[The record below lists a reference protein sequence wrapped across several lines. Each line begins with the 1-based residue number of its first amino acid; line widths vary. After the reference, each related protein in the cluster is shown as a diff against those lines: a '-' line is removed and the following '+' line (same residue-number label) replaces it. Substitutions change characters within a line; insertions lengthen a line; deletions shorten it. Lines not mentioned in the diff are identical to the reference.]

1 MGGGSKSRSSSKS
14 VQGPSSTQSFYGNLS
29 KMFTTGTPESSD
41 LGGTYYNPAT
51 GVLETKKGVTPD
63 PDKEG
68 MGMHKGHKS
77 YKNYIEGMGIQR
89 LADGR
94 LFVPENLTREEG
106 NTVLEDLQAGIDSG
120 KSDID
125 LGITNF
131 GGDIMEKYGFEQ
143 MEYNSF
149 FDAYTEGTLDS
160 TSQGIVDRANA
171 MINTPSSTASDQIN
185 QIYEQAGANTAFSIR
200 DPALFTDVVTQIT
213 EDLPQPMI
221 DFINDLLVDSSSAT
235 IEQELDNFANS
246 LTVAAEERGDEF
258 LEQTMSKF
266 ASELGTTSSGA
277 VMNAVKEGAIE
288 LAKEINTQVT
298 AARLQFLD
306 TALKAQQTGV
316 EVLNTLFGTAQ
327 AQQSMQLSK
336 DIKEIELEATRQ
348 NVKIQSHVALQRDL
362 NGYLMNQ
369 LGLTMEEYRL
379 EQQSRIQKVQFFQN
393 YIKELATR
401 GPGVGYQESR
411 SSQSTGA
418 FQVGLD
424 IGTLALA
431 AATYASNPAGKY
443 QVLSSNLVELGAKTV
458 SQTWHLNWQEE
469 ITLQE
474 IKVTT
479 TPPPVYEFNYYK
491 KPGRYRGVM
500 ATEAPWY
507 SVYRTKDGDLEV
519 DYNKLLIDFER
530 IG

>member
-1 MGGGSKSRSSSKS
+1 MGGGSKSRSQSRS
-14 VQGPSSTQSFYGNLS
+14 VSGPSSTQSFYGNLS
-29 KMFTTGTPESSD
+29 KMFTTGTPESAD
-41 LGGTYYNPAT
+41 IGGTYFNPTT
-51 GVLETKKGVTPD
+51 GKIETKAGVTPD

-77 YKNYIEGMGIQR
+77 YKNYIQGMGIQR

-94 LFVPENLTREEG
+94 LFIPETMTREEG
-106 NTVLEDLQAGIDSG
+106 NTVVADLQAGLEEG
-120 KSDID
+120 RSDAD

-131 GGDIMEKYGFEQ
+131 GGEIMQRYGFEQ
-143 MEYNSF
+143 MEYDSF
-149 FDAYTEGTLDS
+149 FDAYNEGNLDA
-160 TSQGIVDRANA
+160 TSQNIVDRANN
-171 MINTPSSTASDQIN
+171 MINNPAATSSEQIN
-185 QIYEQAGANTAFSIR
+185 QIYEQAGANTPFSIQ

-221 DFINDLLVDSSSAT
+221 DFINDLLVDSSAAT
-235 IEQELDNFANS
+235 IEQELDNFANT
-246 LTVAAEERGDEF
+246 LTAQAEERGDEF

-266 ASELGTTSSGA
+266 ASELGTTSAGA

-288 LAKEINTQVT
+288 LAKETNAQVA

-306 TALKAQQTGV
+306 TALKAQQTGL
-316 EVLNTLFGTAQ
+316 EVMQTLFGTAQ
-327 AQQSMQLSK
+327 QQQAMQLSK

-362 NGYLMNQ
+362 NGYLMNL

-393 YIKELATR
+393 YIKDLAVL
-401 GPGVGYQESR
+401 GPGVSYQETR
-411 SSQSTGA
+411 TRQSTGA

-431 AATYASNPAGKY
+431 AATASSDPAKKHQVRSLDSKASLLADNYQPMKNLLPMLTEIGK
-443 QVLSSNLVELGAKTV
+443 
-458 SQTWHLNWQEE
+458 
-469 ITLQE
+469 
-474 IKVTT
+474 
-479 TPPPVYEFNYYK
+479 TPRLWEFNYIN

-507 SVYRTKDGDLEV
+507 SVYRGEDGYLEV
-519 DYNKLLIDFER
+519 DYNKLLVDFER